1 MKAIDR
7 PRLKSLMQREQQRFV
22 SERPKS
28 KALFDRA
35 SKSLLGGGPM
45 TWRIKGAG
53 ASPPFVRE
61 AQGAQFFDVDGLRY
75 IDFCLGDTGAMTGHS
90 PFPTVKAVEEQ
101 CKRGITLML
110 PSEDAIF
117 VAEELQQRFG
127 LPVWPFALTPTEA
140 NRFAILLAPQITQRP
155 QILDFNSCYHGP

>member
-28 KALFDRA
+28 KALFERA
-35 SKSLLGGGPM
+35 GKRLLGGVPM
-45 TWRIKGAG
+45 NWMIKWAG
-53 ASPPFVRE
+53 ACPPFVRE

-75 IDFCLGDTGAMTGHS
+75 IDFCLGDPGAMTGHS
-90 PFPTVKAVEEQ
+90 PFALVKAVEEQ

-110 PSEDAIF
+110 PSEDAVF
-117 VAEELQQRFG
+117 VAEGLQQRFG
-127 LPVWPFALTPTEA
+127 LPFWQFALSATDAHPL
-140 NRFAILLAPQITQRP
+140 AIRLGRGITHRP
-155 QILDFNSCYHGP
+155 KILVFN